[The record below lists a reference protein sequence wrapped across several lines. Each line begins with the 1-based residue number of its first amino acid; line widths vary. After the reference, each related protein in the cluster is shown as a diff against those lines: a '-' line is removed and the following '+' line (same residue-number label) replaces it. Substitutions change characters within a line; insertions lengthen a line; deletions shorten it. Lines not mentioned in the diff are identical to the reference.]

1 MKREGIAF
9 FGAGS
14 MAEAILD
21 GILAEGLVRPED
33 IYVTNKSND
42 EKLRLLRDKHGLN
55 TTRDYGEITS
65 NCRYLVIAV
74 KPKDVAELLA
84 AIKQHLRAEH
94 VIISVAAAITTEFI
108 EKSLGKEIAVIRVM
122 PNTSCRVR
130 ESASGIAF
138 GRYVDEEVR
147 DFAKRIFASIG
158 KAVIVQEEMMDA
170 VTGLAG
176 SGPAYVYLM
185 MEAMIQAGMKQGLSR
200 QMSEE
205 LTYQTLYGA
214 AKMALSTKESPQ
226 QLIEQIA
233 TPGGTTRAGLQ
244 ALEEADIKAAFIDAV
259 SRAVKR
265 SKEMMA
271 EYSRLPDS

>member
-1 MKREGIAF
+1 
-9 FGAGS
+9 
-14 MAEAILD
+14 
-21 GILAEGLVRPED
+21 
-33 IYVTNKSND
+33 
-42 EKLRLLRDKHGLN
+42 
-55 TTRDYGEITS
+55 
-65 NCRYLVIAV
+65 
-74 KPKDVAELLA
+74 
-84 AIKQHLRAEH
+84 
-94 VIISVAAAITTEFI
+94 
-108 EKSLGKEIAVIRVM
+108 
-122 PNTSCRVR
+122 
-130 ESASGIAF
+130 
-138 GRYVDEEVR
+138 
-147 DFAKRIFASIG
+147 
-158 KAVIVQEEMMDA
+158 MDA

-205 LTYQTLYGA
+205 LTYQTLCGA